1 MSWLYNQYWSVFL
14 TQQIIWL
21 FREHVRV
28 SEALSTES
36 HNQICLNN
44 LSLIL
49 MQAFSQ
55 RYPKASTSF
64 LANEFNL
71 RALNVPTISG
81 ETMRKWRSGSSM
93 PAPGHLTVLR
103 KWLDLDLNKVFSSS
117 MVVRSGHPIIV
128 EDENLAPYE
137 ALDYLDQTIKA
148 LVDTRK
154 VISLELRKVELARVK
169 PK

>member
-1 MSWLYNQYWSVFL
+1 
-14 TQQIIWL
+14 
-21 FREHVRV
+21 
-28 SEALSTES
+28 
-36 HNQICLNN
+36 
-44 LSLIL
+44 
-49 MQAFSQ
+49 
-55 RYPKASTSF
+55 
-64 LANEFNL
+64 
-71 RALNVPTISG
+71 
-81 ETMRKWRSGSSM
+81 M

-117 MVVRSGHPIIV
+117 TVVRSGHPIIV

-154 VISLELRKVELARVK
+154 VISVALRKVESARLK